1 MHTRLTKTLNIMT
14 SHFDKPRHIPVLM
27 QEVIDFLNLK
37 VGEVVIDG
45 TVGGGGHSIE
55 ILRRIG
61 PSGMLIAM
69 DWSSQAVE
77 AFKEKTK
84 NDSRVTALQ
93 ANFAD
98 IARLIEEGKLPR
110 AHGVLLD
117 LGFSSIE
124 LEGSQKGFSFLK
136 DEPLKMV
143 YDDNREGVDE
153 ILKTIKEEELEDIIR
168 TYGEERFAGRIAYA
182 IKEAVKTHKI
192 LTSGLLA
199 EVVSRA
205 VPRSYEKGRIH
216 PATRTFMALRIYAND
231 ELENLK
237 KFLESVPSIIEK
249 GGRVIVISFHSL
261 EDRLVK
267 NYFRDLVKSNEF
279 KFLTKKPIQSSFE
292 EVKMNPRARSAKLR
306 AIIKL

>member
-1 MHTRLTKTLNIMT
+1 
-14 SHFDKPRHIPVLM
+14 
-27 QEVIDFLNLK
+27 
-37 VGEVVIDG
+37 
-45 TVGGGGHSIE
+45 
-55 ILRRIG
+55 
-61 PSGMLIAM
+61 
-69 DWSSQAVE
+69 
-77 AFKEKTK
+77 
-84 NDSRVTALQ
+84 
-93 ANFAD
+93 
-98 IARLIEEGKLPR
+98 
-110 AHGVLLD
+110 
-117 LGFSSIE
+117 
-124 LEGSQKGFSFLK
+124 
-136 DEPLKMV
+136 
-143 YDDNREGVDE
+143 
-153 ILKTIKEEELEDIIR
+153 
-168 TYGEERFAGRIAYA
+168 
-182 IKEAVKTHKI
+182 
-192 LTSGLLA
+192 
-199 EVVSRA
+199 VVSRA